1 MLNDLSV
8 TLVSIKLDKEE
19 VRIMEDETKS
29 ERDQY
34 IIDQYKQQ
42 EQTMILIFC
51 QWCQNHALDPVKLY
65 HEAYPAQMTPNLL
78 LEIIDETTTDS
89 DAIEIDTEIVLEVLQ
104 QFGNDDLAFVVS
116 EYAAKL
122 KKQQR

>member
-1 MLNDLSV
+1 
-8 TLVSIKLDKEE
+8 
-19 VRIMEDETKS
+19 MEDQTKS
-29 ERDQY
+29 EREQY

-51 QWCQNHALDPVKLY
+51 QWCQNHELDPVQLY
-65 HEAYPAQMTPNLL
+65 REAYPAQMTPALL
-78 LEIIDETTTDS
+78 LELIEEKTPEA

-116 EYAAKL
+116 EFAAAEL
-122 KKQQR
+122 KRT